1 MTNKEILKK
10 IQEWE
15 EVASCHQVLIEEA
28 ELASNEIGVTHERID
43 DVLDGLG
50 WLSVQL
56 HYIAHSFLVGEVDEP
71 AFDCLD
77 LVDEVIKDV
86 RNIKEEM
93 EKAEKTLER
102 DWGGFLDEQD
112 YALEEIEDLREY
124 L

>member
-15 EVASCHQVLIEEA
+15 EVASYHQVLIEEA
-28 ELASNEIGVTHERID
+28 ELASHEIVAAHERID

-56 HYIAHSFLVGEVDEP
+56 HYIAHSFFVGGVDKP
-71 AFDCLD
+71 AFDCMN
-77 LVDEVIKDV
+77 LVDEVIKEV

-93 EKAEKTLER
+93 ENAAETLER
-102 DWGGFLDEQD
+102 DWDGFLDEQD
-112 YALEEIEDLREY
+112 CVFEEIEDLREY